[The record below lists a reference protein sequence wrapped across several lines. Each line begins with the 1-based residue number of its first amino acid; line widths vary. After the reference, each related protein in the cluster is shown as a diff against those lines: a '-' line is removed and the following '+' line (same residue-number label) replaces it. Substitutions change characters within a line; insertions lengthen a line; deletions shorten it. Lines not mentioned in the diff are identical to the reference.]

1 MIKLYGKNCIYEAI
15 KANAPLKEVFILED
29 NKKNFDKFINLLKD
43 NNIKTTFVKKD
54 FLNKNFREQHQGI
67 AAYRDDYPK
76 YELDYLLTLN
86 KSRKRVLILDGI
98 QDPQNLGA
106 IIRSCDAFQFDA
118 IVLGNNRS
126 VPLTDIVAHV
136 STGAIEYVPIIYV
149 NSLSNAVRVLKQNNF
164 WIIGTDASG
173 DTLVENIDKN
183 LDLAL
188 IIGSE
193 GFGMT
198 RSLVKESDFVCKI
211 PMKGHVNSLNA
222 SVSAGIL
229 LEKLS

>member
-1 MIKLYGKNCIYEAI
+1 M
-15 KANAPLKEVFILED
+15 
-29 NKKNFDKFINLLKD
+29 
-43 NNIKTTFVKKD
+43 
-54 FLNKNFREQHQGI
+54 
-67 AAYRDDYPK
+67 
-76 YELDYLLTLN
+76 
-86 KSRKRVLILDGI
+86 
-98 QDPQNLGA
+98 
-106 IIRSCDAFQFDA
+106 
-118 IVLGNNRS
+118 
-126 VPLTDIVAHV
+126 
-136 STGAIEYVPIIYV
+136 
-149 NSLSNAVRVLKQNNF
+149 LKQNNF